1 MLLMSQLLEKLSPPY
16 LKVGSIRTDVT
27 DWNIELQPYSDSEH
41 SNAYLMNFEIPY
53 DNETKVLTGPRG
65 AAGSAATIEVATCSV
80 GDTPS
85 VKNIGTNTNAK
96 LEFVLPRGAKGE
108 RGEQG
113 PKGETGPRGEK
124 GEQGPAG
131 IPADIKVGTV
141 SYANQERDD
150 GLVHVIPNEPEL
162 VNGKWERQVN
172 FVFPS
177 HILSK
182 RDGKD
187 GVDGKSATVKV
198 GVTKTDYSGKNAVVT
213 NVGTE
218 QDAILNFLIPKGD
231 KGDQGNIGPTGPIG
245 PRGPEGPAGP
255 KGDDGKDG
263 SDAGTEFPEIRIGEV
278 KTVDPGQNADVF
290 ANVTKDGRIV
300 RLDFSIPRGADGAA
314 GQDGTSASGKL
325 ADITIGNVSSG
336 DFASVQN
343 VGTPEHAVLDFI
355 LPRGRNGERGPI
367 GLTGPKGDTGAKGDM
382 GPKGDIGATGPA
394 GPTGDAATI
403 QIGNVTVGEIPGVYN
418 SGDEHNAILNFTLPN
433 SVSTGASSVTSIDAS
448 KVYFNDSQTLQ
459 SKLDN
464 RLLGGA
470 SFYSGVNV
478 QTVEPD
484 TNASANLSGTGT
496 PQDPYTL
503 NLKLPRGAK
512 GDKGDSGNSA
522 TIKIGTVKQ
531 SGNSLMVTNSG
542 NTQNAVLNFT
552 FPSSWG
558 GSSGTTITTDSKGNV
573 ILSQANI
580 VPSIPGESSIGT
592 FSSPFN
598 SGVFSHLTVGG
609 KSVKQHEIF
618 TSAGTFTVP
627 TGVNVI
633 WISGCA
639 GGGGGACGCGGG
651 GGESVFRYA
660 VNVTPGQKISVTVGS
675 GGQGCTTTY
684 NAVRVSNSATLSG
697 SDGGNTVIGNLLT
710 LRGGKGGYFVGFG
723 SWKWHGGAA
732 GGKGASRGNSLVQAL
747 NSGDEDGV
755 GGDRTYWAGGCG
767 GSSIYGHGG
776 GGGEIV
782 PFNISTRFSGDSG
795 VGFGGGGGG
804 GAIAGQNGYWIVTAG
819 GSGSPGIVIIEWE

>member
-16 LKVGSIRTDVT
+16 LKVGSVRTDVT
-27 DWNIELQPYSDSEH
+27 DWKIELQPYSDSEH

-80 GDTPS
+80 GDAPS
-85 VKNIGTNTNAK
+85 VKNVGTNTNAR

-131 IPADIKVGTV
+131 IPADIKIGTV
-141 SYANQERDD
+141 SYANQARDD

-162 VNGKWERQVN
+162 VNGKWERRVN

-198 GVTKTDYSGKNAVVT
+198 GITKTDYSGKNAVVT

-231 KGDQGNIGPTGPIG
+231 KGEKGDIGPTGPIG

-255 KGDDGKDG
+255 VGADGKDG

-278 KTVDPGQNADVF
+278 KTVDPGQKADVF

-343 VGTPEHAVLDFI
+343 VGTPEHAVLDFV

-403 QIGNVTVGEIPGVYN
+403 QIGSVTVGEIPGVYN

-433 SVSTGASSVTSIDAS
+433 NVATGADSIKSIDAS
-448 KVYFNDSQTLQ
+448 KVYFEDNQTLQ
-459 SKLDN
+459 DKLDN
-464 RLLGGA
+464 KLLGGA
-470 SFYSGVNV
+470 SFYNGVNV
-478 QTVEPD
+478 QTIDPN

-512 GDKGDSGNSA
+512 GDKGDDGKAAS
-522 TIKIGTVKQ
+522 IKIGTVKQ

-542 NTQNAVLNFT
+542 NAQNAVLNFT
-552 FPSSWG
+552 FPLSWG
-558 GSSGTTITTDSKGNV
+558 GTGDSASANTI
-573 ILSQANI
+573 
-580 VPSIPGESSIGT
+580 SSIQPAKAGSGFVGT
-592 FSSPFN
+592 SSLPFD
-598 SGVFSHLTVGG
+598 SGAFNHLRVAG
-609 KSVKQHEIF
+609 KNVRQYEIF
-618 TSAGTFTVP
+618 TTGGTFIVPAGTTKVFVTAA
-627 TGVNVI
+627 
-633 WISGCA
+633 A
-639 GGGGGACGCGGG
+639 GGGGGSIATGGG
-651 GGESVFRYA
+651 GGEAIYHQA
-660 VNVTPGQKISVTVGS
+660 YNVTPGQTINISVGAGGS
-675 GGQGCTTTY
+675 GY
-684 NAVRVSNSATLSG
+684 SRTLSNAYLNGNYNG
-697 SDGGNTVIGNLLT
+697 SDGGSTTVGSLIT
-710 LRGGKGGYFVGFG
+710 LRGGKGGVATFHSNNNNWYGG
-723 SWKWHGGAA
+723 SAGGKGGAA
-732 GGKGASRGNSLVQAL
+732 GGMMVMSDVDINTLSKNWI
-747 NSGDEDGV
+747 
-755 GGDRTYWAGGCG
+755 GGQ
-767 GSSIYGHGG
+767 GG
-776 GGGEIV
+776 GTLFGTGGTGGYLK
-782 PFNISTRFSGDSG
+782 NWDRNNRAAASSG
-795 VGFGGGGGG
+795 VGFGAGGGGG
-804 GAIAGQNGYWIVTAG
+804 GTYMDNNSQTWYSTGA
-819 GSGSPGIVIIEWE
+819 GSGAPGIVIIEWE